1 MSEKKRN
8 LCVTLRPK
16 TIGILKDEQERL
28 FKETGLLV
36 SLSGLID
43 MMVGNYGIEKKNGD
57 GRLQTSLGR
66 YGEISTE
73 SEAVQSKGRN

>member
-1 MSEKKRN
+1 MSDKKRN

-16 TIGILKDEQERL
+16 TIEILKNEQDRL

-57 GRLQTSLGR
+57 DKLQTSLSR
-66 YGEISTE
+66 YGEVSTE
-73 SEAVQSKGRN
+73 PRPIHSKTE

>member
-1 MSEKKRN
+1 MNEKKRN

-16 TIGILKDEQERL
+16 TIEILKNEQDRL

-43 MMVGNYGIEKKNGD
+43 MMVGNYGYEKKNGD
-57 GRLQTSLGR
+57 DKLQTSLSR
-66 YGEISTE
+66 YGEISSE
-73 SEAVQSKGRN
+73 SK